1 MIVDLDD
8 SGIVYCNEGCEY
20 YRYNIPIDNFE
31 RYNITEQNK
40 IKTVLV
46 PCKNFSGLKCK
57 NCGARHKNG
66 AWRTHRYC
74 YKCGAEFINVKDD
87 FSI

>member
-1 MIVDLDD
+1 MIVDLDNPD
-8 SGIVYCNEGCEY
+8 IVYCGRAGEY
-20 YRYNIPIDNFE
+20 DLYSIPIDNFE

-40 IKTVLV
+40 IKTVLI
-46 PCKNFSGLKCK
+46 PCK

-74 YKCGAEFINVKDD
+74 YKCGAEFINVKGD